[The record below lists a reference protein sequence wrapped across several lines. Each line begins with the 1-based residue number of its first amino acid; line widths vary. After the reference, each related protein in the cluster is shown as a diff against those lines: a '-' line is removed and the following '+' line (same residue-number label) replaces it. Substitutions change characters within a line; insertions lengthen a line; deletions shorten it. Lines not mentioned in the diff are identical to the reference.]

1 MKYISLLLGVL
12 LLCRTGYGQ
21 LRSTVDLETG
31 NFSQTIGLNP
41 CGDTQGSCDCAEGV
55 SIDVVNQ
62 NQGNPVRDGNYS
74 AYHRLRDCHE
84 RAEVVHSTAGYNVDT
99 WVGFSLFIPD
109 NAQSRDYNGI
119 IMQLHDRW
127 GGLSPKPPICSGRN
141 SGPTTISVNSAGE
154 VYLHMR
160 YQQGNCMAYRDFT
173 LGRREDMYGKWT
185 DFVINGRFINN
196 ANGFIKVWMYEAGAD
211 PGEPDATY
219 SGSTYHSK
227 NNNGPAVRTGP
238 YTGNPGR
245 APEPEFVM
253 YSDEVRIGLSSQG
266 NGFEQ
271 VAPSGGT
278 TPPPPKVP
286 VSGVSVKNCPTAAL
300 AVGSSLTLGASV
312 APAEAANK
320 AVSWTSSNPSVASVN
335 SEGVVTTLS
344 EGKTTITA
352 TTAQGS
358 FTDECSLSVS
368 ASVCSE
374 ANLALSGSIHSV
386 SSEQSGNPATNLI
399 DGVADDDANRWSA
412 QSFPQWVI
420 LDLGSAQ
427 SIGATRLQGYQDRA
441 YQYQVYAS
449 SSLSAVESND
459 PSALVADASS
469 NSADGLVEQRFA
481 TTQARYVKVEVV
493 GASNYDGDWVSAREV
508 AVLSSC
514 EEEPEGPSDP
524 GQGSLSIRAQGD
536 CGSEVMELHVDGA
549 KVDEWTVS
557 TAMDDYEYA
566 GFTGGQVSVHLV
578 NDQLEPC
585 DRNLT
590 VDYITVCGSTYQTE
604 EVATETATCCTNN
617 PEKLFTNGNFD
628 FGTLACSSSATPQG
642 ATQTQARVDLIKN
655 TTEIEVY
662 PNPGTNGVFRLKNEL
677 KGELTVT
684 DLRGRTVAKQ
694 PTSDDKTVIDLSG
707 EPNGVYLLRT
717 STGQT
722 IKLIKE

>member
-1 MKYISLLLGVL
+1 MKNLLRIHTVALLLLTL
-12 LLCRTGYGQ
+12 L
-21 LRSTVDLETG
+21 S
-31 NFSQTIGLNP
+31 
-41 CGDTQGSCDCAEGV
+41 A
-55 SIDVVNQ
+55 
-62 NQGNPVRDGNYS
+62 VR
-74 AYHRLRDCHE
+74 
-84 RAEVVHSTAGYNVDT
+84 
-99 WVGFSLFIPD
+99 
-109 NAQSRDYNGI
+109 AQSIEFSYDYENG
-119 IMQLHDRW
+119 
-127 GGLSPKPPICSGRN
+127 PP
-141 SGPTTISVNSAGE
+141 PNSAITGK
-154 VYLHMR
+154 
-160 YQQGNCMAYRDFT
+160 GPITTKSSPT
-173 LGRREDMYGKWT
+173 LPNSNRSAEHFISNSVERSEIRGVDNNIYGPG
-185 DFVINGRFINN
+185 DD
-196 ANGFIKVWMYEAGAD
+196 VWYVVSYYFPTGWHTST
-211 PGEPDATY
+211 PGEPTY
-219 SGSTYHSK
+219 TILNQLIPYNGASNDQQDCRAVFTCNRVNNGCSKGAPASDLTINPSGSTFTYRTNYYTRTSGGKNYFDCESISFPAGLDQWHTIVFHLRIGNQAGQGLLEVWHNGDRKYSK
-227 NNNGPAVRTGP
+227 QRDVVL
-238 YTGNPGR
+238 PGR
-245 APEPEFVM
+245 TTGEWKYGAYVGDPNHGTRRVFTDDFYAGKNFANLNAFLAATPYGGSTTPDPEPEP
-253 YSDEVRIGLSSQG
+253 DPDPRPC
-266 NGFEQ
+266 
-271 VAPSGGT
+271 A
-278 TPPPPKVP
+278 
-286 VSGVSVKNCPTAAL
+286 
-300 AVGSSLTLGASV
+300 
-312 APAEAANK
+312 
-320 AVSWTSSNPSVASVN
+320 
-335 SEGVVTTLS
+335 
-344 EGKTTITA
+344 
-352 TTAQGS
+352 
-358 FTDECSLSVS
+358 DD
-368 ASVCSE
+368 
-374 ANLALSGSIHSV
+374 NLALSGSIHSV
-386 SSEQSGNPATNLI
+386 SSQQSGNPATNLI

-420 LDLGSAQ
+420 LDLGSVQ

-449 SSLSAVESND
+449 SSLSAVESNEA
-459 PSALVADASS
+459 SALVADASS
-469 NSADGLVEQRFA
+469 NSVGGMVEQRFA
-481 TTQARYVKVEVV
+481 PTQARYVKVEVV
-493 GASNYDGDWVSAREV
+493 GASNYAGDWVSAREV
-508 AVLSSC
+508 TVLSSC